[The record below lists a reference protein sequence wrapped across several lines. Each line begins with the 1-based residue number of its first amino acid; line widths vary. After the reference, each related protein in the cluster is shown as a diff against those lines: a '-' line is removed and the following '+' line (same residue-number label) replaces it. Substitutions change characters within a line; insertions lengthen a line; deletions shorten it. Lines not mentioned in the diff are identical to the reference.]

1 MSAQAAAMRCRVG
14 TRHAWLWPLFLIALP
29 LMMLSGCASLLPKL
43 QPPQLT
49 VTGIVLGGGN
59 LQQQQ
64 LQVRLH
70 ASNPNE
76 RAIAIRGIEC
86 HLDLSGR
93 PFAQGT
99 TDAAFTLPALGETD
113 FTLDVTADIGA
124 AMTAL
129 AGSLGHSSVD
139 YRLYGQVHLASG
151 IVRTVPFSQNGRVR
165 L

>member
-1 MSAQAAAMRCRVG
+1 MQVG

-49 VTGIVLGGGN
+49 VTCIVLGGGN

-93 PFAQGT
+93 PFAQGHYRCGFH
-99 TDAAFTLPALGETD
+99 AARPGRDRFHARRDHPPT
-113 FTLDVTADIGA
+113 
-124 AMTAL
+124 
-129 AGSLGHSSVD
+129 SVP
-139 YRLYGQVHLASG
+139 R
-151 IVRTVPFSQNGRVR
+151 
-165 L
+165 